1 MFKGSFVAL
10 LEWLSHAKF
19 STHLPLIVY
28 LGLMGLTGWRSYE
41 VFNVL
46 LKLPPAISV
55 PSAIA
60 LEAMALAA
68 IAITFNA
75 LRDSY
80 IAELKGEDY
89 KESIAGI
96 VVGYILNIGV
106 LVMLVLIALYDAQ
119 HKTND
124 PLGIAVMV
132 IVQFCQALMTISLL
146 VAGVLSERKNLRNQ
160 LELWQLQEEE
170 RQRNLVKQREQIEDR
185 SKQEN
190 AGKCKWCRKPQLPQ
204 NMKRHLAACILN
216 PDNVVQ

>member
-160 LELWQLQEEE
+160 LAQWEIEEEQRQRDLSKQRKELEERTLQEE
-170 RQRNLVKQREQIEDR
+170 
-185 SKQEN
+185 
-190 AGKCKWCRKPQLPQ
+190 AGKCRWCKKPFTPNNIKKHTEVCL
-204 NMKRHLAACILN
+204 LN
-216 PDNVVQ
+216 PVNI